1 MAMLAAAGMTMAQD
15 VYSAGYFTNSYGTH
29 DAAVYKNGE
38 LLYQSAT
45 NSSDYSRE
53 STDVVYHNGDVYWV
67 VNCMEGSDYR
77 WADIRKNGAV
87 YLDSPTGQ
95 GRHINALAVSPSDY
109 LYAAGCMNISGVKTA
124 VFWCD
129 DDPDPDFVLGN
140 QVYPSEAY
148 AVTCARIGSGTWT
161 ISAGIQYISSTEYHG
176 VIWKADEVVY
186 DLGSNVSPRGV
197 AVYDGRYYTV
207 ANVYESGGYTA
218 KVYQN
223 GAVLYNLST
232 NNSRGFSIS
241 VDAGDVYVSGWE
253 GSNLKVWKNGEELY
267 SISASSSTLRA
278 VTANSTGVYYA
289 GNTGGNVGKIWKDGE
304 VLYTPSN
311 CEYIWGMYVEQPVC
325 ENSDIRTLP
334 FVESFETGETNWEC
348 WAKTDENANSGHY
361 RPFWTRSG
369 THTNM
374 DNIMPYSGAHCAL
387 HGFGENA
394 QEGWLISPQLFL
406 QPGRDQTT
414 LSFMSY
420 EQYPGDLEYEGV
432 WISTTNTSVSSFT
445 EIWSQNS
452 PSAAWKNVEIDLS
465 AYQGQAVYLAFKYTG
480 ADGHN
485 WFIDDVEVTDG
496 WGYCS
501 VEDVPYTFDFDGWD
515 LTSTCWYILD
525 SDMSGGQKC
534 WQYNSSYDCAYHPW
548 GQPGVPQEGWLISKS
563 IDLPT
568 GMNYT
573 LTFNTRNSSSGSD
586 MRNSVWIALDHE
598 NEIPN
603 PADYTMIWEEST
615 YEDTW
620 RERSIDLTDYAGH
633 KVNIAFKYEGTYAH
647 ACYIDDFSIT
657 AGLPQY
663 NINVEANNAAWGTV
677 TGGGTY
683 EQGSTVTITAE
694 AATGYEF
701 KQWTKDG
708 SVVSS
713 NAAYSFTVTENATYT
728 AIFGEPAVTYY
739 AISTDVDPA
748 GAGSVTGAGTYAQ
761 GSSVTLVATANT
773 GWHFDHWQDDNTD
786 NPRDITVTGDQMY
799 VAYFTQETHTIT
811 VNANPAEG
819 GTVTGGGTYAYGQL
833 ASLSATANEGY
844 EFLTWNDGVTTAN
857 RIIMVT
863 QDATYEAAF
872 IVNGATT
879 YTITATSNDPTLG
892 MVTGGGVYPEGMEV
906 TLTATPMGE
915 AIFVNWNDGNVENPR
930 VITVSGDASYV
941 ANFEIP
947 TYYTIKVESMNPEM
961 GSVSGG
967 GNFPMGA
974 EVTIQANPFGG
985 YYFDGWSDDNFDN
998 PRTITV
1004 TGDATYKAKFSAQQ
1018 TQTFTLTVSCN
1029 PTQGAVTGNGTYTAG
1044 STINVEAIP
1053 YDGFVFSRWNDGVTD
1068 NPRTVTVNANM
1079 TLVAFFSGVGVDE
1092 SEMTALSVYPN
1103 PAKESVRIE
1112 GLEANSEVQF
1122 YNTLGMMVKSVNAN
1136 AEQEINVSDLAAGLY
1151 LIRCGNQILRFVK
1164 E

>member
-1 MAMLAAAGMTMAQD
+1 MLAAAGMTMAQD
-15 VYSAGYFTNSYGTH
+15 VYSAGYFTNSQGTH

-38 LLYQSAT
+38 LLYQSST
-45 NSSDYSRE
+45 GSSDYSRE
-53 STDVVYHNGDVYWV
+53 STDVIYHNGDVYWV

-77 WADIRKNGAV
+77 WADIRKNGEV

-95 GRHINALAVSPSDY
+95 GRHINAMTIFPNSS
-109 LYAAGCMNISGVKTA
+109 LYSAGCMNIDGVKTA
-124 VFWCD
+124 VFWYNN
-129 DDPDPDFVLGN
+129 DPDPDFVLGN

-148 AVTCARIGSGTWT
+148 AVTYARIGNSNWT
-161 ISAGIQYISSTEYHG
+161 VSAGVQYTSSSEYHG
-176 VIWKADEVVY
+176 VIWKAGEVVY

-197 AVYDGRYYTV
+197 AVYDGNYYTV

-218 KVYQN
+218 KVYKN
-223 GAVLYNLST
+223 GVVLYILST

-348 WAKTDENANSGHY
+348 WAKTDENANSGSHY

-374 DNIMPYSGAHCAL
+374 EDVMPYSGAHCAL
-387 HGFGENA
+387 HGWGTSA

-420 EQYPGDLEYEGV
+420 EEFPGDLEYEGV

-465 AYQGQAVYLAFKYTG
+465 SYQGQAVYLAFKYTG

-501 VEDVPYTFDFDGWD
+501 VEDVPYTYDFDGWD
-515 LTSTCWYILD
+515 LTGTCWYLLD
-525 SDMSGGQKC
+525 SDMSGGQRC
-534 WQYNSSYDCAYHPW
+534 WQYSSSYDCAYHPW

-620 RERSIDLTDYAGH
+620 GERSIDLTAYAGH

-799 VAYFTQETHTIT
+799 VAHFTQETHTIT

-1044 STINVEAIP
+1044 STVNVEAIP